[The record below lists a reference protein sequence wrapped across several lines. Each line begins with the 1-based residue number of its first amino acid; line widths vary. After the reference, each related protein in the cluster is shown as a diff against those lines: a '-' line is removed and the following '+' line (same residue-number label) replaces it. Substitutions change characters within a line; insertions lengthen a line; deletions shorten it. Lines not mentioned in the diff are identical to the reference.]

1 MLLEK
6 KTRTEASKLQDRK
19 AMLLAKLG
27 DAACSIDVR
36 QDLIVETTADP
47 LDYLQSMNQRD
58 LTIETLNRNS
68 AVARDIKIALQNIE
82 SGEYG
87 ICMECGEKIPDRR
100 LDAIP
105 WAKHCVVCQEALERG
120 GDGARSD
127 WATAA

>member
-1 MLLEK
+1 MLEK
-6 KTRTEASKLQDRK
+6 KTRTEASKLQDRR
-19 AMLLAKLG
+19 AMLLTKLG
-27 DAACSIDVR
+27 NAACSIDVR
-36 QDLIVETTADP
+36 QDLIVESTADP

-82 SGEYG
+82 TGEYG
-87 ICMECGEKIPDRR
+87 VCMACGERIPDLR

-105 WAKHCVVCQEALERG
+105 WAKHCVACQEALEKRG
-120 GDGARSD
+120 DSGPSD